1 MADLTTLYRGEQTPF
16 SSFGRSNLMKGR
28 WFTPNPELARGYA
41 NYPGGVVRS
50 VDASAS
56 ELKQAQKF
64 KNYLKYTK
72 NLGARISPN
81 PEVVVAPRSLLN
93 RASINWG
100 QTLKHNVDVSKL
112 AAQVYGPKI
121 LQKGIRALSFLGSLP
136 AQAGIMTMYP
146 TTANVD
152 ETDMNW
158 EDFRRLQVKEEH
170 LARRKKELKGYLKKY
185 FQTYHRGPDD
195 IIDERIEKVI
205 TRDSVPSGDSGR
217 DFQPQRP
224 DKPGGFTD
232 PGKGS
237 YGPWKSKGGIVNLL

>member
-1 MADLTTLYRGEQTPF
+1 MSAYQNLTTLYRGEQTPF
-16 SSFGRSNLMKGR
+16 SWLGRSNLMKGR

-41 NYPGGVVRS
+41 NYPGGVIRS
-50 VDASAS
+50 VDATAS
-56 ELKQAQKF
+56 ELGLAKKL

-81 PEVVVAPRSLLN
+81 PEVVIAPRSLLN

-112 AAQVYGPKI
+112 AAQLYGPKI
-121 LQKGIRALSFLGSLP
+121 LDKGLRSLSMLGSLP

-152 ETDMNW
+152 ETDMTL
-158 EDFRRLQVKEEH
+158 EDFRKLRAVEKL
-170 LARRKKELKGYLKKY
+170 LAKRRNIPGTPLIRTGDGRIR
-185 FQTYHRGPDD
+185 TGDGPV
-195 IIDERIEKVI
+195 EKVI
-205 TRDSVPSGDSGR
+205 TRDSVPSGDRGR

-224 DKPGGFTD
+224 TRPGGFTD